1 MFAEKVF
8 GLKLYKWQKAV
19 LKSLSKPKTRI
30 ALKAANGSGKTAM
43 CAAPAALWH
52 ALIYPN
58 SVCVTTS
65 GVYRQVREQ
74 MWPTIRSLA
83 RKVGGLGVQINQT
96 DLSTPNGSRVIGFST
111 DDPGR
116 FEGWH
121 ADNLLMIIDEAKT
134 VKDEIFMA
142 LERCQPNR
150 VLVMSSPGGC
160 KGQFYKCFS
169 KEQEH
174 WELHTVTAYDCD
186 HIDSSPGGWVDQ
198 QIDKWGASHP
208 LIASMIRAEFMEE
221 SGESTVIPW
230 ESLMHCLENPP
241 RSEKGETVAACDF
254 AAGSDE
260 NVLCI
265 REGNR
270 ITKLLSWRD
279 KNTMAGC
286 GRFALEFERAGLKPQ
301 QIFCDAGGLGLPM
314 AQQLEE
320 MGWPLHLI
328 NLGSRAHE
336 PDRFANRSAE
346 MWFTAAR
353 QIEKA
358 DLIVP
363 DDEILHAQ
371 LTNRRVTT
379 TKTGKL
385 NLESKAECRAR
396 GFSSPDRADAFVM
409 AVSYS
414 SQHLYNEGP
423 RQATLEDIFGEGLAE
438 LNGENNIRNQMGISL
453 E

>member
-1 MFAEKVF
+1 
-8 GLKLYKWQKAV
+8 
-19 LKSLSKPKTRI
+19 
-30 ALKAANGSGKTAM
+30 
-43 CAAPAALWH
+43 
-52 ALIYPN
+52 
-58 SVCVTTS
+58 
-65 GVYRQVREQ
+65 
-74 MWPTIRSLA
+74 
-83 RKVGGLGVQINQT
+83 VGGLGIQINQT
-96 DLSTPNGSRVIGFST
+96 ELSTPNGSRVIGFST

-150 VLVMSSPGGC
+150 ILVMSSPGGC
-160 KGQFYKCFS
+160 KGQFYKCFT
-169 KEQEH
+169 KEADM
-174 WELHTVTAYDCD
+174 WDLHTVTAYDCP
-186 HIDSSPGGWVDQ
+186 HIEAQWIEN
-198 QIDKWGASHP
+198 QIEKWGASHP
-208 LIASMIRAEFMEE
+208 LIASMIRGEFMEE
-221 SGESTVIPW
+221 SGESVVIPW
-230 ESLMHCLENPP
+230 DSLMHCVENPP
-241 RSEKGETVAACDF
+241 RKEKGEVVAACDF

-279 KNTMAGC
+279 KNTMAAC

-320 MGWPLHLI
+320 MGWPMHLI
-328 NLGSRAHE
+328 NLGSRAFE

-358 DLIVP
+358 DIIVP

-371 LTNRRVTT
+371 LTNRRVST

-414 SQHLYNEGP
+414 SSFLREDGP
-423 RQATLEDIFGEGLAE
+423 RQATLDDIFAEGLAE
-438 LNGENNIRNQMGISL
+438 LSGENSIRTQMGISV

>member
-1 MFAEKVF
+1 MFK
-8 GLKLYKWQKAV
+8 LKLHPWQKKV
-19 LKSLSKPKTRI
+19 LQSLSKPKTRI

-52 ALIYPN
+52 ALLYPN

-65 GVYRQVREQ
+65 GVYRQVKEQ

-83 RKVGGLGVQINQT
+83 RKVGGLGIQINQT
-96 DLSTPNGSRVIGFST
+96 ELSTPNGSRVIGFST

-150 VLVMSSPGGC
+150 VLLMSSPGGC
-160 KGQFYKCFS
+160 KGQFYRCFS
-169 KEQEH
+169 KEQDF
-174 WELHTVTAYDCD
+174 WDLHTVTAYDCP
-186 HIDSSPGGWVDQ
+186 HIEPEWIEQ
-198 QIDKWGASHP
+198 QIEKWGASHP

-230 ESLMHCLENPP
+230 DSLMHCLENPP
-241 RSEKGETVAACDF
+241 KKQKGEVVAAVDF

-265 REGNR
+265 RNGNH

-279 KNTMAGC
+279 KNTMAAC

-314 AQQLEE
+314 AQQLAE
-320 MGWPLHLI
+320 MGWPMHQI

-346 MWFTAAR
+346 MWFNAAR

-358 DLIVP
+358 DIVVP

-371 LTNRRVTT
+371 LTNRRVAT

-409 AVSYS
+409 AASYTS
-414 SQHLYNEGP
+414 EFLMQEGP
-423 RQATLEDIFGEGLAE
+423 RQATLEDIFEEGLLE
-438 LNGENNIRNQMGISL
+438 LSGENQLINSMGINTG
-453 E
+453 